1 MLPRSA
7 NRGWRKLDPAEEN
20 RHIRE
25 KWGSG
30 HAAQLRNLLR
40 EHPDLVPRAIEFYES
55 HFFGNTF
62 VNCLTI
68 VPGSQSMLENLAKN
82 YKLAVATGGHPDIL
96 KERIIPKFKI
106 PDVFSQILT
115 IYDIDDIVHAKPHPY
130 MLNKILETQE
140 ISPHETIM
148 VGDAANDVTMA
159 RNAGVTP
166 VVVLTGHLN
175 RPQAEGLQ
183 VSHITDTVTDLPKL
197 LPYITP

>member
-1 MLPRSA
+1 
-7 NRGWRKLDPAEEN
+7 
-20 RHIRE
+20 
-25 KWGSG
+25 
-30 HAAQLRNLLR
+30 
-40 EHPDLVPRAIEFYES
+40 
-55 HFFGNTF
+55 
-62 VNCLTI
+62 
-68 VPGSQSMLENLAKN
+68 MLENLAKN